1 MIIEKCLILH
11 RNRKRKTSITN
22 MLTTLYR
29 KIIPEKVRDII
40 YKAFLKRFLEFY
52 RPYKLWLRTIICG
65 KESREEQEAL
75 KILWKHGNSAYPY
88 AWRQE
93 YDKATYLVQID
104 ESNGLP
110 YVTHH
115 NKRLYFKRL
124 ASENEIAQTET
135 AYQHLLIEQDPRSAH
150 RYVTAYEDLR
160 GKTLLDVGTAEGI
173 FTLDCIEYVKH
184 AYLFECDEKW
194 IESLKATF
202 APWKDKVT
210 IVRKYVSDTD
220 DERQITLDTFMKDKS
235 TEDLFLK
242 MDIEGCEQKT
252 LKGARHLL
260 ENATNLS
267 GAIATYHTH
276 DARQEIKAILEEKHF
291 VTETT
296 PGFLYF
302 DKEMRRGIIRFSK
315 PTASK
320 A

>member
-1 MIIEKCLILH
+1 
-11 RNRKRKTSITN
+11 

-220 DERQITLDTFMKDKS
+220 EGDYITLDRYFQETASGKRF
-235 TEDLFLK
+235 FLK
-242 MDIEGCEQKT
+242 MDIEGYERKA
-252 LKGARHLL
+252 LKGAQQLL
-260 ENATNLS
+260 KQADVS
-267 GAIATYHTH
+267 GAVCLYHRK
-276 DARQEIKAILEEKHF
+276 DDKEVIQKICAENGF
-291 VTETT
+291 ETSIR
-296 PGFLYF
+296 PNFLYIEN
-302 DKEMRRGIIRFSK
+302 EMRPGVLNFYREK
-315 PTASK
+315 K
-320 A
+320 

>member
-1 MIIEKCLILH
+1 
-11 RNRKRKTSITN
+11 

-88 AWRQE
+88 SWRQE
-93 YDKATYLVQID
+93 YEKATYLVQID

-124 ASENEIAQTET
+124 APENGIAQTET

-220 DERQITLDTFMKDKS
+220 EGDYITLDRYFQETASGKRF
-235 TEDLFLK
+235 FLK
-242 MDIEGCEQKT
+242 MDIEGYERKAF
-252 LKGARHLL
+252 KGAQQLL
-260 ENATNLS
+260 KHADVS
-267 GAIATYHTH
+267 GAVCLYHRK
-276 DARQEIKAILEEKHF
+276 DDKEVIQKICAENGF
-291 VTETT
+291 ETSVR
-296 PGFLYF
+296 PNFLYIEN
-302 DKEMRRGIIRFSK
+302 EMRPGVLNFYRK
-315 PTASK
+315 K
-320 A
+320 K